1 MPLDIK
7 TLRRNPGD
15 QMFTHIDP
23 ETKTQTCFAVTLIR
37 EHISRFGEDY
47 IFSTPIEPRIAKMI
61 LLNRGLERSRLKR
74 AIRTSH
80 YDPLLYLAMPD
91 GSHLLADGS
100 HTYVAMFYK
109 GTTWT
114 KAFVVPQNIWKDFTI
129 SGLPQWES
137 ESHLLQSFSGDPAN
151 D

>member
-15 QMFTHIDP
+15 QMFTHFDP
-23 ETKTQTCFAVTLIR
+23 ATGAQTCFAVTLIR
-37 EHISRFGEDY
+37 EHTSRLGDQY
-47 IFSTPIEPRIAKMI
+47 IFSAPIEPRMAKMI
-61 LLNRGLERSRLKR
+61 LMNRGIERPRLKR
-74 AIRTSH
+74 AIRTTY
-80 YDPLLYLAMPD
+80 YDPLLYLEMPD

-109 GTTWT
+109 GITWA
-114 KAFVVPQNIWKDFTI
+114 KSFVVPPSIWNQFTI
-129 SGLPQWES
+129 SGLPAWES
-137 ESHLLQSFSGDPAN
+137 EEHLLQSFSGDPAN